1 VSGTET
7 EAPKQVEIRKAPL
20 GSFRVRGHSPSRLE
34 AFSDAVFGFS
44 ATLLVVS
51 LEVPRTFSELVENLR
66 GFGAFGLSFLALVFI
81 WSAHNGFFRRYGL
94 RDSWTTVLNM
104 VLLFVVLFF
113 VYPLKFLSVSFVEQV
128 FHVRQ
133 ETLDPGVSKFTS
145 EAQVESLFVIYGLA
159 FAAVFLCLALFYRR
173 ALAKRAELELN
184 AVEVYDAKSI
194 FWHYMLMVLMAFVSV
209 SLALIG
215 VGERLGGVAGWIYG
229 LLGPVITVFWIRR
242 SKQRARLE
250 ASLET

>member
-1 VSGTET
+1 MSGPET
-7 EAPKQVEIRKAPL
+7 ERSDQFEIRKAPL

-51 LEVPRTFSELVENLR
+51 LEVPRTFSELASNLR

-94 RDSWTTVLNM
+94 HDSWTTVLNM

-113 VYPLKFLSVSFVEQV
+113 VYPLKFLSISFVEQV
-128 FHVRQ
+128 FGVRQ
-133 ETLDPGVSKFTS
+133 EVLDPGLSKFTS
-145 EAQVESLFVIYGLA
+145 EAQVEALFVIYGLA

-173 ALAKRAELELN
+173 ALAKREDLGLSTAEI
-184 AVEVYDAKSI
+184 YDAKSI
-194 FWHYMLMVLMAFVSV
+194 FWHYMLMVLMALVSV

-215 VGERLGGVAGWIYG
+215 VGDELGGVAGWVYG
-229 LLGPVITVFWIRR
+229 LLGPVITVFWARR
-242 SKQRARLE
+242 SKSRARLE
-250 ASLET
+250 ASLED

>member
-1 VSGTET
+1 MSGPEG
-7 EAPKQVEIRKAPL
+7 EGSDQLEIRKAPL
-20 GSFRVRGHSPSRLE
+20 GAFRVRGHSPSRLE

-51 LEVPRTFSELVENLR
+51 LEVPRTFSELVSNLR
-66 GFGAFGLSFLALVFI
+66 GFGAFGLSFLALVLI

-94 RDSWTTVLNM
+94 RDSWTTLLNM

-113 VYPLKFLSVSFVEQV
+113 VYPLKFLSISFVEQV
-128 FHVRQ
+128 FRVRQ
-133 ETLDPGVSKFTS
+133 ETLAPGVSKFTS
-145 EAQVESLFVIYGLA
+145 EAQVEALFVIYGLA

-173 ALAKRAELELN
+173 ALAKREALELN

-194 FWHYMLMVLMAFVSV
+194 FGHYMLMVMMALVSV

-215 VGERLGGVAGWIYG
+215 VGEKLGGVGGWIYG
-229 LLGPVITVFWIRR
+229 LLGPIITAYWMMRT
-242 SKQRARLE
+242 KGHARLE
-250 ASLET
+250 AALED